1 MLETVKNYIR
11 SIPDEPFHVY
21 YHRYILEFQ
30 DDMLNREA
38 GYLSKKVSKLED
50 LTSAEVAIS
59 AMQKELI
66 W

>member
-11 SIPDEPFHVY
+11 SIPDEPFYTY

-30 DDMLNREA
+30 DELLSREA
-38 GYLSKKVSKLED
+38 NHLSKKVSRLED
-50 LTSAEVAIS
+50 LTSTEVAVS
-59 AMQKELI
+59 AMHKELI